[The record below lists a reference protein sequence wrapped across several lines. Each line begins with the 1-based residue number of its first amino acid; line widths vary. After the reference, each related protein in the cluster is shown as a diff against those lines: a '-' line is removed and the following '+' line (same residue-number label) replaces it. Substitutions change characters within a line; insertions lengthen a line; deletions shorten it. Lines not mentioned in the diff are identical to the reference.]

1 MHDTKTISIKSFEP
15 LRFIKDRCNKLTLI
29 LCLNIAFLSLNI
41 LLIFTPGVSGF
52 KTENIDTLDELADA
66 IVVLTREAAPKIL
79 GNHKSLISSDYPNH
93 FKINPQAVEIKNKLT
108 ELNNNLHNLKSN
120 HAKNNIE
127 TFSQGD

>member
-1 MHDTKTISIKSFEP
+1 MDDTKTISIKPSEP
-15 LRFIKDRCNKLTLI
+15 LRFIKDRFNKFILI
-29 LCLNIAFLSLNI
+29 LCLNMALLSLNI
-41 LLIFTPGVSGF
+41 FMIFTPSVSGF
-52 KTENIDTLDELADA
+52 NTENIDTLDKLADA

-120 HAKNNIE
+120 HAKKNIE

>member
-1 MHDTKTISIKSFEP
+1 MYDTKTISIKTFEP
-15 LRFIKDRCNKLTLI
+15 LKFIKDRCNKLTLI

-52 KTENIDTLDELADA
+52 NTENIDTLDELADA
-66 IVVLTREAAPKIL
+66 IVVLAREAAPKIL

-108 ELNNNLHNLKSN
+108 ELNNNLHNLKLN
-120 HAKNNIE
+120 RAQNNIE

>member
-1 MHDTKTISIKSFEP
+1 MYDTKTISIKTFEP
-15 LRFIKDRCNKLTLI
+15 LKFIKDRCNKLTLI

-41 LLIFTPGVSGF
+41 LLIFTPSVSGF
-52 KTENIDTLDELADA
+52 NTENIDTLDELADA